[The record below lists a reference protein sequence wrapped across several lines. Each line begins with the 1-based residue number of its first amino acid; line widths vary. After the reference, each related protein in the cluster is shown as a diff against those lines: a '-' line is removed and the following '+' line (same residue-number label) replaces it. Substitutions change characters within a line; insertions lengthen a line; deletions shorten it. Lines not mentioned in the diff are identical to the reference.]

1 MSESSTTTM
10 TPTNKPRTTSQQGP
24 NGGMKQAAEPTI
36 WKIRTIKNY
45 PEAHNHLLVGKV
57 LQITESYIRL
67 HGRSYHFGRI
77 VSKPDDIK
85 IGGLQ
90 VRVVPWSRVE
100 IINELPPTYDYVRSV
115 LIATDEGQVLFTD
128 GRNQEPVGAG
138 GRSEVRY

>member
-1 MSESSTTTM
+1 MNESSTTTM
-10 TPTNKPRTTSQQGP
+10 TPTNKPRTTSQQDQ
-24 NGGMKQAAEPTI
+24 NGGMKQTGEATI

-67 HGRSYHFGRI
+67 HGRSYHYGRV

-100 IINELPPTYDYVRSV
+100 IINELPPTYDYVRSA

-128 GRNQEPVGAG
+128 GRSKEPVGAG

>member
-1 MSESSTTTM
+1 M
-10 TPTNKPRTTSQQGP
+10 T
-24 NGGMKQAAEPTI
+24 EPSKTTI
-36 WKIRTIKNY
+36 WKVRTIKNY
-45 PEAHNHLLVGKV
+45 PEAHNHLMVGKV
-57 LQITESYIRL
+57 LEITESYIRM
-67 HGRSYHFGRI
+67 HCRTYHYGRV

-85 IGGLQ
+85 MGGLQ

-100 IINELPPTYDYVRSV
+100 IINELVPTYDYVRSA

>member
-1 MSESSTTTM
+1 MTESSTTTI
-10 TPTNKPRTTSQQGP
+10 PVQNRPK
-24 NGGMKQAAEPTI
+24 AASPEGLGIAVTASGTPTI
-36 WKIRTIKNY
+36 WKVRTIKNY
-45 PEAHNHLLVGKV
+45 PEAHNHLMLGKV
-57 LQITESYIRL
+57 LGVTESYIRM
-67 HGRSYHFGRI
+67 HCRTYHYGKV

-100 IINELPPTYDYVRSV
+100 IINELPPTYDYVKSA

>member
-1 MSESSTTTM
+1 MSELSTTVM
-10 TPTNKPRTTSQQGP
+10 APVGKPTTVTRQGSEGSVRP
-24 NGGMKQAAEPTI
+24 PVEPTI

-45 PEAHNHLLVGKV
+45 PEAHNHLLLGRV
-57 LQITESYIRL
+57 LAVTDSYIRL
-67 HGRSYHFGRI
+67 HCRSYHYGRV

-100 IINELPPTYDYVRSV
+100 IINELPPTYDYIKSA

-128 GRNQEPVGAG
+128 GRSQEPVGAG

>member
-1 MSESSTTTM
+1 MTEPSTNTI
-10 TPTNKPRTTSQQGP
+10 PAQNRPKATSPEGL
-24 NGGMKQAAEPTI
+24 GSTVTASGTLTI
-36 WKIRTIKNY
+36 WKVRTIKNY
-45 PEAHNHLLVGKV
+45 PEAHNHLMVGRV
-57 LQITESYIRL
+57 LEVTESYIRM
-67 HGRSYHFGRI
+67 HCRTYHYGRV

-100 IINELPPTYDYVRSV
+100 IINELPPTYDYIKSA